1 MELKDILKLQKKLS
15 EVKINYISQYILFNE
30 EECKI
35 LIDYI
40 EVFKNKGYFH
50 RGETSSGESTDLLE
64 RDKNDKM
71 CHDIFLSKKFIINQD
86 KKFTDTFQLIWSKIY
101 HYIHYYIVHVG
112 LANVGLA
119 GISHKNWLKIKNKC
133 EYPNLHFEAPKL
145 RKYDAYQDAYN
156 MPHFDKTINI
166 GNNKRF
172 IAGIVYLNTI
182 NEGGETV
189 FPTIKEKIKAVQGKI
204 VLFPSNF
211 THVHYSKTTKKQDRY
226 NIIIHVSE
234 TTN

>member
-1 MELKDILKLQKKLS
+1 VELKDILKLQRKLS
-15 EVKINYISQYILFNE
+15 EIKINYISQHILFNE
-30 EECKI
+30 EDCKI

-40 EVFKNKGYFH
+40 EVFKNKGYFR
-50 RGETSSGESTDLLE
+50 RGVTSSGECTDLLE
-64 RDKNDKM
+64 RDKNNKM

-86 KKFTDTFQLIWSKIY
+86 KKFIDTFQLIWNKIY
-101 HYIHYYIVHVG
+101 HYIHYYMVHVG
-112 LANVGLA
+112 LTNMGLA

-133 EYPNLHFEAPKL
+133 
-145 RKYDAYQDAYN
+145 
-156 MPHFDKTINI
+156 DKSINT
-166 GNNKRF
+166 GNKRF
-172 IAGIVYLNTI
+172 ISGVVYLNTI

-189 FPTIKEKIKAVQGKI
+189 FPIIKEKIKAVQGKI

-211 THVHYSKTTKKQDRY
+211 THIHYSKTTKKQDRY